1 MLPAAFTDTTGRA
14 HWELLLRA
22 RAVENLCHVIAPAQ
36 GGQHENGRRTFGHAM
51 AVSPWGEVI
60 AVLSEGAGVVL
71 ADLSLERQKQV
82 RMQLPALSHRV
93 L

>member
-1 MLPAAFTDTTGRA
+1 
-14 HWELLLRA
+14 
-22 RAVENLCHVIAPAQ
+22 
-36 GGQHENGRRTFGHAM
+36 
-51 AVSPWGEVI
+51 VSPWGEVI